1 MRLGVGVLLLECI
14 FVNQINKSDIVELAT
29 DQNMV
34 EVMAIVTV
42 AICIAYLFNY
52 MISFSDEIKFIKEF
66 NKRKNAKIEENTIGE
81 LNGEIK

>member
-1 MRLGVGVLLLECI
+1 ML
-14 FVNQINKSDIVELAT
+14 NQINKSDIVELAT

-34 EVMAIVTV
+34 EVIAIVTV
-42 AICIAYLFNY
+42 AICIAYLFNC

-66 NKRKNAKIEENTIGE
+66 NKNKNAKIEEITTGE

>member
-1 MRLGVGVLLLECI
+1 ML
-14 FVNQINKSDIVELAT
+14 NQINKSDIVELAT

-34 EVMAIVTV
+34 EVMAVVTA
-42 AICIAYLFNY
+42 AICIAYLFNC

-66 NKRKNAKIEENTIGE
+66 NKNKNAKIEEITTRE

>member
-1 MRLGVGVLLLECI
+1 ML
-14 FVNQINKSDIVELAT
+14 NQINKSDIVELAT

-34 EVMAIVTV
+34 EVIAIVTV
-42 AICIAYLFNY
+42 AICIAYLFDY

-66 NKRKNAKIEENTIGE
+66 NKRKNAKIEKNTIGE

>member
-1 MRLGVGVLLLECI
+1 ML
-14 FVNQINKSDIVELAT
+14 NQINKSDIVELAT

-34 EVMAIVTV
+34 EVIAIVTV

-52 MISFSDEIKFIKEF
+52 MFSFSDEIKFFKEF
-66 NKRKNAKIEENTIGE
+66 NKDKNAKIEENTIGE

>member
-1 MRLGVGVLLLECI
+1 ML
-14 FVNQINKSDIVELAT
+14 NQINKSDIVELAT

-42 AICIAYLFNY
+42 AICTAYLFNY

-66 NKRKNAKIEENTIGE
+66 NKNKNAKIEENTIGE

>member
-1 MRLGVGVLLLECI
+1 ML
-14 FVNQINKSDIVELAT
+14 NQINKSDIVELAT

-34 EVMAIVTV
+34 EVIAIVTV

-66 NKRKNAKIEENTIGE
+66 NKHKNAKIEENKIGE

>member
-1 MRLGVGVLLLECI
+1 ML
-14 FVNQINKSDIVELAT
+14 NQINKSDIVELAT

-34 EVMAIVTV
+34 EVIAIVTV

-52 MISFSDEIKFIKEF
+52 MISFSDEIKFFKEF
-66 NKRKNAKIEENTIGE
+66 NKSKNAKIEENKIGE

>member
-1 MRLGVGVLLLECI
+1 ML
-14 FVNQINKSDIVELAT
+14 NQINKSDIVELAT

-34 EVMAIVTV
+34 EVIAIVTV

-52 MISFSDEIKFIKEF
+52 MISFSDEIKFFKEF
-66 NKRKNAKIEENTIGE
+66 NKRKNAKIEENKIGE

>member
-1 MRLGVGVLLLECI
+1 ML
-14 FVNQINKSDIVELAT
+14 NQINKSDIVELAA

-34 EVMAIVTV
+34 EVIAIVTV

-66 NKRKNAKIEENTIGE
+66 NKRKNAKIEKNTIGE

>member
-1 MRLGVGVLLLECI
+1 ML
-14 FVNQINKSDIVELAT
+14 NQINKSDIVELAT

-34 EVMAIVTV
+34 EVIAIVTV

-66 NKRKNAKIEENTIGE
+66 NKNKNAKIEKNTIGE

>member
-1 MRLGVGVLLLECI
+1 ML
-14 FVNQINKSDIVELAT
+14 NQVNKSDIVELAT

-34 EVMAIVTV
+34 EVMATVTV

-66 NKRKNAKIEENTIGE
+66 NKHKNAKIEENKIGE

>member
-1 MRLGVGVLLLECI
+1 ML
-14 FVNQINKSDIVELAT
+14 NQINKSDIVELAT

-34 EVMAIVTV
+34 EVIAIVTV

-52 MISFSDEIKFIKEF
+52 MISFSDEIKFFKEF
-66 NKRKNAKIEENTIGE
+66 NKSKNAKIEKNTIGE

>member
-1 MRLGVGVLLLECI
+1 ML
-14 FVNQINKSDIVELAT
+14 NQINKSDIVELAT

-42 AICIAYLFNY
+42 AICTAYLFNY
-52 MISFSDEIKFIKEF
+52 MISFSDEIKFFKEF
-66 NKRKNAKIEENTIGE
+66 NKDKNAKIEENTIGE

>member
-1 MRLGVGVLLLECI
+1 ML
-14 FVNQINKSDIVELAT
+14 NQINKSDIVELAT

-34 EVMAIVTV
+34 EVIAIVTV

-66 NKRKNAKIEENTIGE
+66 NKNKNAKIEEIKIGE

>member
-1 MRLGVGVLLLECI
+1 ML
-14 FVNQINKSDIVELAT
+14 NQINKSDIVELAT

-34 EVMAIVTV
+34 EVIAIVTV

-66 NKRKNAKIEENTIGE
+66 NKRKNAKIEKNTIGE

>member
-1 MRLGVGVLLLECI
+1 ML
-14 FVNQINKSDIVELAT
+14 NQINKSDIVELAT

-66 NKRKNAKIEENTIGE
+66 NKRKNAKIEKNTIGE

>member
-1 MRLGVGVLLLECI
+1 ML
-14 FVNQINKSDIVELAT
+14 NQINKSDIVELAT

-34 EVMAIVTV
+34 EVIAIVTV

-52 MISFSDEIKFIKEF
+52 MISFSDEIKFFKEF
-66 NKRKNAKIEENTIGE
+66 NKDKNAKIEENTTGE

>member
-1 MRLGVGVLLLECI
+1 ML
-14 FVNQINKSDIVELAT
+14 NQINKSDIVELAT

-34 EVMAIVTV
+34 EVIAIVTV

-52 MISFSDEIKFIKEF
+52 MISFSDEIKFFKEF
-66 NKRKNAKIEENTIGE
+66 NKHKNAKIEENTIGE

>member
-1 MRLGVGVLLLECI
+1 ML
-14 FVNQINKSDIVELAT
+14 NQINKSDIVELAT

-34 EVMAIVTV
+34 EVIAIVTV

-52 MISFSDEIKFIKEF
+52 MISFSDEIKFFKEF
-66 NKRKNAKIEENTIGE
+66 NKDKNAKIEENTIGE

>member
-1 MRLGVGVLLLECI
+1 ML
-14 FVNQINKSDIVELAT
+14 NQINKSDIVELAT

-34 EVMAIVTV
+34 EVIAIVTV

-66 NKRKNAKIEENTIGE
+66 NKRKNAKIEENKIGE

>member
-1 MRLGVGVLLLECI
+1 ML
-14 FVNQINKSDIVELAT
+14 NQINKSDIVELAT

-34 EVMAIVTV
+34 EVIAIVTV